1 MTARN
6 GSQQL
11 SGPGFGLGHG
21 GSQTSAPRIGFST
34 DSSPP
39 IASVIDS
46 DPGIGFVAGFEPD
59 PSGRVY
65 PILDNHANTGCPAED
80 TEQLDRG

>member
-1 MTARN
+1 MIARN

-11 SGPGFGLGHG
+11 SGPELRAGPPDSDSPGPG
-21 GSQTSAPRIGFST
+21 IGFST

-65 PILDNHANTGCPAED
+65 PILDNHANTGCSAED